1 MVAYGPRVVDLGTPE
16 QPATPPFHLIDNEHT
31 LLRETDL
38 VIIDAMSTG
47 YSRVVD
53 GHDPNEWHGWSKD
66 VELVSELIRLW
77 VTRYGRWGSPHYLL
91 GESYGSVRAVSVAQR
106 LQVTFS
112 MYLNGIILVS
122 SVLDFGTQDFED
134 LTWDRACTGFLP
146 TYAANA
152 YYHGHNADR
161 TLEDVLD
168 EAEEFADG
176 PYRKALAVGH
186 RLDPADRAQVVAT
199 VSRLTGLDVNYIE
212 RADLRIEHVRFCTEL
227 LRSKGKAV
235 GRIDGRYTGA
245 LPRRTY
251 EVADTDPSGDDTAA
265 IFVHGFQ
272 HYLRS
277 ELGVT
282 TESQYNLGLLLYKN
296 WDYKEFQ
303 GCLVNVTDKLE
314 RILRA

>member
-38 VIIDAMSTG
+38 VIMDAMSTG

-77 VTRYGRWGSPHYLL
+77 VTRYGRWG
-91 GESYGSVRAVSVAQR
+91 VRFIFLASR
-106 LQVTFS
+106 MEPS
-112 MYLNGIILVS
+112 EP
-122 SVLDFGTQDFED
+122 SVLRNGCRTPSRCTSTASSWCRRFSTLVLKISRTSPGIG
-134 LTWDRACTGFLP
+134 RASVFFPP
-146 TYAANA
+146 TRQTPITTATMPIA
-152 YYHGHNADR
+152 
-161 TLEDVLD
+161 LEDVLD
-168 EAEEFADG
+168 EAEGFADG
-176 PYRKALAVGH
+176 PYRKALAAGH

-251 EVADTDPSGDDTAA
+251 EVADTDPSGDDTVA
-265 IFVHGFQ
+265 IFVHGF
-272 HYLRS
+272 
-277 ELGVT
+277 
-282 TESQYNLGLLLYKN
+282 
-296 WDYKEFQ
+296 
-303 GCLVNVTDKLE
+303 
-314 RILRA
+314 